1 MGQVLT
7 VQPFGNIIDLIKIK
21 GIHLWQA
28 FEHAVAKYNIHD
40 RPGAFLQMSGEL
52 ICAVLSVKTR
62 CQK

>member
-28 FEHAVAKYNIHD
+28 FEHAVAKYDIND
-40 RPGAFLQMSGEL
+40 RPGAFLQMSG
-52 ICAVLSVKTR
+52 K
-62 CQK
+62 